1 MWDYDY
7 FDRSPLTEDEV
18 SYYANIL
25 DFDVL
30 RKGKQIIKDRV
41 NNAVFKN
48 PQQKLLCPWK
58 KFSHRYIGIIIVLNF
73 ATKSNTFLEKSEFFI
88 KTVNFQLFACIFRLK
103 MILFPSSSGNAAE
116 ERTFNFGRSL
126 SESPRTQI
134 RETFP
139 SRFQNHNRRQR
150 LGILRF
156 Q

>member
-1 MWDYDY
+1 MPMWDYDY

-73 ATKSNTFLEKSEFFI
+73 ATKSNTFLEKIWIFYKNGKFSVIRLHFSI
-88 KTVNFQLFACIFRLK
+88 KNDIVPEQF
-103 MILFPSSSGNAAE
+103 
-116 ERTFNFGRSL
+116 
-126 SESPRTQI
+126 
-134 RETFP
+134 
-139 SRFQNHNRRQR
+139 RQR
-150 LGILRF
+150 SRRANF
-156 Q
+156 